1 VFTLR
6 VCMCT
11 VQRRVAC
18 RLCFHLY
25 SNCRI
30 AQILLFTNL
39 FERQLNDFQSFQHK
53 DVADAYYNIAR
64 LHVHNKRYAE
74 GAEYFVKTY
83 RFYLH
88 NFGML
93 HPEVCA
99 FFYSLRYAERQNLK
113 DIEEKHVDDGMER
126 KEEEEEREGRA
137 RFSDR
142 DVGGSVD
149 QGLHI
154 SVTHSHIRL
163 FAFAFVL

>member
-1 VFTLR
+1 
-6 VCMCT
+6 
-11 VQRRVAC
+11 
-18 RLCFHLY
+18 
-25 SNCRI
+25 
-30 AQILLFTNL
+30 LFTNL

-113 DIEEKHVDDGMER
+113 DIEEKMLMMGWKGKRR
-126 KEEEEEREGRA
+126 KKKEREEH
-137 RFSDR
+137 
-142 DVGGSVD
+142 GSAIGMLED
-149 QGLHI
+149 L
-154 SVTHSHIRL
+154 
-163 FAFAFVL
+163 